1 MLELHPKNFHLVAK
15 KIKVFESELKKI
27 FNVLF
32 FAFSP
37 TFFNM
42 DSRGFFI
49 QNYLVS
55 CYPALDN
62 CTTFLKCYYIM
73 S

>member
-27 FNVLF
+27 FNMLF

-42 DSRGFFI
+42 DSRGFFLYKTI
-49 QNYLVS
+49 
-55 CYPALDN
+55 
-62 CTTFLKCYYIM
+62 
-73 S
+73 